1 MKKWFVFLFAMLIA
15 GSTFAQTIAV
25 EFQVDM
31 SVKILKG
38 TFSADTGKVT
48 IAGTFNNW
56 NNSAT
61 VLEDGDGD
69 SIYTAVIDTFTTGD
83 TFNSSLFKMV
93 VAGKMIL
100 TESM

>member
-15 GSTFAQTIAV
+15 GSVSAQNIQV
-25 EFQVDM
+25 EFQLDM
-31 SVKILKG
+31 SIKILKG

-48 IAGTFNNW
+48 VAGTFNNW

-61 VLEDGDGD
+61 VLEDTDGD

-83 TFNSSLFKMV
+83 TLQFKFV
-93 VAGKMIL
+93 QDGKTGRIIL
-100 TESM
+100 TENI